1 MANILLQN
9 YNYVGPVPREG
20 RVAKGDPK
28 ALSLSQCFSNAN
40 VHKNY
45 LRNLVRIQI
54 LIQKVRDEARDSTF
68 LTSSQVRLM
77 LLGCGPRIEE
87 QGLG

>member
-1 MANILLQN
+1 MENILLQN

-40 VHKNY
+40 VHTNY
-45 LRNLVRIQI
+45 LGNLVRIQI
-54 LIQKVRDEARDSTF
+54 LIQEVRDEARDYLSNK
-68 LTSSQVRLM
+68 LSGEVNAA
-77 LLGCGPRIEE
+77 
-87 QGLG
+87 GLWTTL